1 MLQLLAGTPP
11 DPFLVQGSHKTVY
24 PCTLPRWL
32 PKDVV
37 QTLVDEYGIQLK
49 GILRKY
55 SEDTTG
61 NRLRKHSSESELMSP
76 HSSDGEHE
84 DDDLEELMNLGYLEV
99 DYSGSE

>member
-1 MLQLLAGTPP
+1 MLQLLAGNPP
-11 DPFLVQGSHKTVY
+11 DSFLVQGSHKTLY

-32 PKDVV
+32 PKNVV

-55 SEDTTG
+55 SEDTMG
-61 NRLRKHSSESELMSP
+61 NRLRKPSSASQLMSP

-84 DDDLEELMNLGYLEV
+84 DDDIEDPMVLDYLEM
-99 DYSGSE
+99 DHSGSE